1 MSVEVAMMKKTNAA
15 VEQTLIGAPQWVT
28 RSHERAHAIKNRM
41 AVVRALARVAD
52 RYTAS
57 AAPELARH
65 LESTVC
71 ELAALV
77 DDVVDDAIG
86 NDNRRES
93 IALTQVDVPELF
105 EVVAVR
111 LSAHA
116 EARGVHLQFDCASAV
131 IQGVLSDLVEA
142 VTNLI
147 ANALDA
153 TPEGGVVT
161 VVTRVMELG
170 EHWWTVEDSGGGIPR
185 EVLASVITQRCSRRA
200 GGTGLG
206 LAIAAATIG
215 RHGGVLEVQASP
227 GTGTRMTAR
236 LPAAWVP

>member
-1 MSVEVAMMKKTNAA
+1 
-15 VEQTLIGAPQWVT
+15 
-28 RSHERAHAIKNRM
+28 M

-52 RYTAS
+52 RYTSS

-77 DDVVDDAIG
+77 HDVVDD
-86 NDNRRES
+86 
-93 IALTQVDVPELF
+93 
-105 EVVAVR
+105 
-111 LSAHA
+111 
-116 EARGVHLQFDCASAV
+116 
-131 IQGVLSDLVEA
+131 
-142 VTNLI
+142 
-147 ANALDA
+147 DA
-153 TPEGGVVT
+153 TPEGGVVR
-161 VVTRVMELG
+161 VVTRVTELG

-236 LPAAWVP
+236 LPAAWVQ